1 MVKVID
7 SESFSL
13 RINSGLSQIYK
24 IEKIIEIKTKE
35 GRILNMCKIE
45 LDSKADYD
53 KMFTPSKYVISKQM
67 CQMS

>member
-1 MVKVID
+1 MVKGID

-13 RINSGLSQIYK
+13 RFNSGLSQIYK

-45 LDSKADYD
+45 LDSKEDYD
-53 KMFTPSKYVISKQM
+53 KLLQEGTIQLGLFN
-67 CQMS
+67 